1 MGTLDVEF
9 KYHWNIKGWREVI
22 GKTGEAL
29 EHFCIYDPFYISLTK
44 VIQKVKDITSYYC
57 EIGSEKL
64 SSSENNKHLIVW
76 FYKLYTVAINLNVV
90 K

>member
-1 MGTLDVEF
+1 MSL
-9 KYHWNIKGWREVI
+9 NIIEISKDEEEAI
-22 GKTGEAL
+22 GKTVEVL

-64 SSSENNKHLIVW
+64 SSSENNKHLILL
-76 FYKLYTVAINLNVV
+76 FYELYTVAINLNVV
-90 K
+90 KY